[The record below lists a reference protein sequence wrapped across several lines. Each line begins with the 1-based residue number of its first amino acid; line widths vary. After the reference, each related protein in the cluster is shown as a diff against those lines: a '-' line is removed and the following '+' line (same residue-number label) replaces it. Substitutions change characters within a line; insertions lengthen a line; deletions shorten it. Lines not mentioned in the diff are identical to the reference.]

1 MQFDVETVIFLFN
14 HVCIPIRRSQLD
26 CEQSLDRGKGLRKV
40 GTADNTGR
48 NEIRVAH
55 TTQNSHWSKSMCPS
69 IKSYY
74 AINNF
79 QT

>member
-1 MQFDVETVIFLFN
+1 MEVREMSENAPEECRLRAV
-14 HVCIPIRRSQLD
+14 P
-26 CEQSLDRGKGLRKV
+26 RGKGLRKV